1 MPEVE
6 IEDETTREANA
17 AVDTTESPDSQK
29 VFLNPTTRDTLLSD
43 LVNGSYNT
51 DVIKG
56 SKGSANNDR
65 KETVKKQIV
74 ATSQSSQATKPSM
87 TVATRDPSLAY
98 NRLNSA

>member
-6 IEDETTREANA
+6 IEDETTREASG
-17 AVDTTESPDSQK
+17 VDTTESPDSQK

-56 SKGSANNDR
+56 SMGSTGNDR
-65 KETVKKQIV
+65 KETAKKQIV
-74 ATSQSSQATKPSM
+74 AASQSQASKPSM
-87 TVATRDPSLAY
+87 TVATRDPSLAC